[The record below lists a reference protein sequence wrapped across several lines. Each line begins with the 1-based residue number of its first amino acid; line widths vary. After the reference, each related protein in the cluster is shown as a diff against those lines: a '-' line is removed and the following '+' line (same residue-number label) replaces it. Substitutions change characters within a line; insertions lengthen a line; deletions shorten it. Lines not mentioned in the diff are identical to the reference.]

1 MKTLLKFLNRILPN
15 PLKNLFSK
23 TFGAVLLYSGY
34 KPKQFH
40 KSFTLRKLL
49 ATCYFDYYFYRNR
62 QLSSA
67 ELNNKFWREY
77 GAAYLKS
84 FNQTPIPKY
93 YLEEIENLIETKN
106 AEPRGAESRTNPPTS
121 GSGARIKTVFELGCG
136 FLRHLEYLAKKYP
149 HLELYG
155 VDITPEIINRARELN
170 NPRIK
175 VFVDDIRNIEKYQG
189 ILKKAD
195 LIFSYGI
202 FAYLKPADFEKV
214 CGVIRKHFK
223 GYVVYNDAAQKHDL
237 SKLTRS
243 IQLSSQSYIHPY
255 PTIFK
260 KYGLEEIQSGYSPD
274 RESFNFVGK
283 QQKQKENCR

>member
-1 MKTLLKFLNRILPN
+1 MKALLEFLNRILPN
-15 PLKNLFSK
+15 PSKNLFSK
-23 TFGAVLLYSGY
+23 TFGAVLFYSGY

-49 ATCYFDYYFYRNR
+49 ATCYFDYYFYKNR
-62 QLSSA
+62 QLNSM

-93 YLEEIENLIETKN
+93 YLEEIENLIEAKN
-106 AEPRGAESRTNPPTS
+106 
-121 GSGARIKTVFELGCG
+121 IKTVFELGCG
-136 FLRHLEYLAKKYP
+136 FLRHLEYLANKYP

-155 VDITPEIINRARELN
+155 IDITPEIVNQAKELN
-170 NPRIK
+170 NPRIN

-189 ILKKAD
+189 ILGKAD

-214 CGVIRKHFK
+214 CATIQKYFK
-223 GYVVYNDAAQKHDL
+223 GHVVYNDAAQKRDL
-237 SKLTRS
+237 SKLTHS
-243 IQLSSQSYIHPY
+243 IELSSQSYIHPY
-255 PTIFK
+255 PAIFK
-260 KYGLEEIQSGYSPD
+260 KYGLQEIVSGYSPD
-274 RESFNFVGK
+274 KESFNFVGR
-283 QQKQKENCR
+283 QQ